1 MGATTPAQ
9 LQASLPE
16 GAIGS
21 GFTSRVVFVFE
32 EDKERIVIKPE
43 LTTYQERL
51 GEDLLVDLGDIR
63 NLHGEFQP
71 TDDFEELYTK
81 WRIESEDSVAFK
93 DYRLE
98 YYMQRRPTH
107 LFKISMIFAAS
118 RGSEGDVTAQDLQ
131 RAIEALEEAEEKM
144 PLVFSGVG
152 TNPLAGPQMRILRM
166 LRMRREIGLAEL
178 SEAMAND
185 LSHTQ
190 LSEVMNSLVM
200 SNQAILDV
208 SNKKLLYKDE

>member
-1 MGATTPAQ
+1 
-9 LQASLPE
+9 
-16 GAIGS
+16 
-21 GFTSRVVFVFE
+21 
-32 EDKERIVIKPE
+32 
-43 LTTYQERL
+43 
-51 GEDLLVDLGDIR
+51 
-63 NLHGEFQP
+63 
-71 TDDFEELYTK
+71 
-81 WRIESEDSVAFK
+81 
-93 DYRLE
+93 
-98 YYMQRRPTH
+98 
-107 LFKISMIFAAS
+107 MIFAAS
-118 RGSEGDVTAQDLQ
+118 RGSEGEVTAQDLQ